1 LTEREVHWPYKP
13 GYDLETDNI
22 RLEMYRLLNQFLAED
37 TLSSL
42 MENDDWLVHAMDIV
56 GHLFTAEC
64 QRILIQA
71 SVVAR
76 IKDDNE
82 EESRLKIGAFETTCG
97 TLVSDISRPYE
108 SSPLCLR
115 EACNKIIHALRF
127 HYDIETI
134 HGREIIRPTVY
145 LYGVR
150 GKKEW
155 KVTLNIIDFIKH
167 FINNVT

>member
-1 LTEREVHWPYKP
+1 
-13 GYDLETDNI
+13 
-22 RLEMYRLLNQFLAED
+22 MYRLLNQFLAED